1 MNVIVDTCVII
12 DALANREPFAE
23 AAQALCLTVANDKI
37 TGFIP
42 AKSVADIYYIMHRY
56 FHSNAETRAL
66 LKKLFMSFGILDT
79 TALDCRNALTSPI
92 SDFEDAILAETAYRC
107 GVDYIVTRNTKDFAR
122 SVVPVV
128 TAEEVMEILRETV
141 KEE

>member
-1 MNVIVDTCVII
+1 MNVIVDTCIII
-12 DALANREPFAE
+12 DALANREPFAGD
-23 AAQALCLTVANDKI
+23 AQALCLSVANDEI

-42 AKSVADIYYIMHRY
+42 AKSVADIYYIMHKC
-56 FHSNAETRAL
+56 FHSDSQTREL

-107 GVDYIVTRNTKDFAR
+107 GVDYIVTRNTRDFAR

-128 TAEEVMEILRETV
+128 TAGEIMEMCGDNSL
-141 KEE
+141 

>member
-12 DALANREPFAE
+12 DALASREPFAVD
-23 AAQALCLTVANDKI
+23 AQKLCLAVANDEI

-42 AKSVADIYYIMHRY
+42 AKSIADIYYIMHKY
-56 FHSNAETRAL
+56 FHSNSETRGL
-66 LKKLFMSFGILDT
+66 LKKLLMSFGILDT
-79 TALDCRNALTSPI
+79 TALDCRNALASPI
-92 SDFEDAILAETAYRC
+92 SDFEDAILAETAYRS

-122 SVVPVV
+122 STVPVV
-128 TAEEVMEILRETV
+128 TAGEVMEILRETA

>member
-12 DALANREPFAE
+12 DALANREPFAGD
-23 AAQALCLTVANDKI
+23 AQKLCLSVANDEI

-42 AKSVADIYYIMHRY
+42 AKSVADIYYIMHKY
-56 FHSNAETRAL
+56 FHGDLETRGL
-66 LKKLFMSFGILDT
+66 LKKLLLSFGILDI

-92 SDFEDAILAETAYRC
+92 SDFEDAILVETAYRS

-122 SVVPVV
+122 STVPVV
-128 TAEEVMEILRETV
+128 TVEEVMEIFRETP
-141 KEE
+141 E

>member
-12 DALANREPFAE
+12 DALANREPFAKD
-23 AAQALCLTVANDKI
+23 AQELCLAVANDEI
-37 TGFIP
+37 SGFIP
-42 AKSVADIYYIMHRY
+42 AKSVADIYYIMHKY
-56 FHSNAETRAL
+56 FHSDTETRAL

-92 SDFEDAILAETAYRC
+92 SDFEDAILTETAYRA

-122 SVVPVV
+122 STVPVV
-128 TAEEVMEILRETV
+128 TAEEMV
-141 KEE
+141 KMCEDIRA